1 MESLELWRRG
11 RWNFQDILKNMEDT
25 ASGSKTMRPRGW
37 ELRRCYWG
45 PWRSQQPQTWVI
57 SYSHIGHLLYQVS
70 SKSEMVTSIFSFF
83 GWFDMDWPIFYPKI
97 LKYFQLRRST
107 TYNLPKIKI
116 NKNFAILKIEML
128 YWKKTGSG
136 FFLQPDNLESG
147 SGLKITIWY
156 SPNGHGTISISSR
169 INRDKD

>member
-1 MESLELWRRG
+1 M
-11 RWNFQDILKNMEDT
+11 M
-25 ASGSKTMRPRGW
+25 PRGQK
-37 ELRRCYWG
+37 LRRCYRG
-45 PWRSQQPQTWVI
+45 PWRSEQPQTWVI

-128 YWKKTGSG
+128 YWKKNRISG
-136 FFLQPDNLESG
+136 RISGIRLQPDIRPDIRIRLFLQPDNPESG
-147 SGLKITIWY
+147 SGFKITIRY
-156 SPNGHGTISISSR
+156 SPNTYKRLSF
-169 INRDKD
+169 K